1 MKTTAPFNGSDQL
14 MRSFDY
20 ESRRHGFAG
29 NQCQIILELAGRIS
43 PEALQ
48 QRLAVLQKEFPI
60 LNARVSKIFRPRWK
74 IMQRLKGIIPIRVH
88 LDDGWSADGSS
99 ASSETRGRA
108 VRAPSLR
115 EKLFNDPLCTKRG
128 ELMRFD
134 LIEHRSGVSAERRTP
149 EDGGFPPKAATERTD
164 VIFTWTH
171 LLMDATAAEHFL
183 TAVSAGK
190 IVLPKGNPQ
199 PPGAPAKWPERLELM
214 KKSVAQLDKFC
225 EQQPRA
231 LKTRHATAP
240 RELQYRVEKF
250 SAEETKLVRAN
261 GVKLCGALGDAQ
273 FHAVAAALE
282 LHALHQRLGVA
293 TKSYIL
299 PMPVGLRPK
308 GRIEPLFSNQV
319 DMLMVQFL
327 PEHLASAATAIAV
340 LKAQAMQAMREGSI
354 SYGRK
359 LAELFSFLPL
369 PAFMLVLKHGLK
381 GEICSLFFG
390 DTAAV
395 NPKLENFLGV
405 AVENFTHI
413 AAVTPSPGLG
423 VIFYYFRGELRVSV
437 IHAKTV
443 LTETEAAEF
452 SAALRRRLLSETTN

>member
-14 MRSFDY
+14 MRCFDY
-20 ESRRHGFAG
+20 ELRRHGFAG
-29 NQCQIILELAGRIS
+29 NQCQIILELAAPIS

-48 QRLAVLQKEFPI
+48 PRLAALQKEFPI
-60 LNARVSKIFRPRWK
+60 LNARVGKVFRPRWK
-74 IMQRLKGIIPIRVH
+74 IMSRVKGIIPVCVH
-88 LDDGWSADGSS
+88 LDSPG
-99 ASSETRGRA
+99 
-108 VRAPSLR
+108 LR
-115 EKLFNDPLCTKRG
+115 EKLFNEPLCIKRG

-134 LIEHRSGVSAERRTP
+134 LIHRDSGKM
-149 EDGGFPPKAATERTD
+149 DL
-164 VIFTWTH
+164 IFTWTH

-183 TAVSAGK
+183 TAVSDEK

-199 PPGAPAKWPERLELM
+199 TPGAPAKWPERLELM
-214 KKSVAQLDKFC
+214 KKSVEQLDKFC

-231 LKTRHATAP
+231 LKTRHADAP
-240 RELQYRVEKF
+240 RELSYRVEKF
-250 SAEETKLVRAN
+250 STEETKLVRAN

-273 FHAVAAALE
+273 FHAVTAALE
-282 LHALHQRLGVA
+282 LHALHQKLGTA

-319 DMLMVQFL
+319 DMLMVQFF
-327 PEHLASAATAIAV
+327 PEHLTSATQAIAA
-340 LKAQAMQAMREGSI
+340 LKSQAMQALREGSI

-369 PAFMLVLKHGLK
+369 PIFMLVLKHGLK

-423 VIFYYFRGELRVSV
+423 VIFYYFRSELRVSV

-443 LTETEAAEF
+443 LTETEVAEF
-452 SAALRRRLLSETTN
+452 STALRRRLLSETTN